1 MKNYVIQKGVFYL
14 FFPLFALFILYGCQK
29 NYENVSDEYKIISN
43 KEKEMIVDWIKEQKQ
58 LSKDNYRSGID
69 SLLYLS
75 DWDKSIILETGKNN
89 YKVIYVPQKNKR
101 IALSLYYDAGKVKI
115 DSGNLVFVNAKNSV
129 NKIKGVLAYFN
140 RDNKESK
147 SGDFTGTIT
156 NYSIIQKFKN
166 DFGFENGKVSW
177 VGFQAARQKKGA
189 GQSPSSDSPVTDNI
203 INGCEWWGHY
213 TLWSSGIVTLDYV
226 YLKCF
231 CEEQTTSLPIGGGQY
246 LQIDCGGNGGS
257 PSTSQAPPETEEI
270 LAFELNYRSQM
281 STEEIE
287 IFESMSR
294 VNQLYYLY
302 NARTAFDRAAQLF
315 PNSTY
320 NGVGDA
326 YRHAYFSALNVRSLG
341 YEMAKRLG
349 DAHELKPP
357 RHPLE
362 REMDLRNNHI
372 GRELGRTLAQMYPQ
386 FSGDPH
392 YFFMELS
399 TNLDALIASGGLWR
413 LTPLASNGTV
423 IDGVTQLVRTN

>member
-177 VGFQAARQKKGA
+177 VGFQAARQKKVQGKA
-189 GQSPSSDSPVTDNI
+189 
-203 INGCEWWGHY
+203 H
-213 TLWSSGIVTLDYV
+213 L
-226 YLKCF
+226 
-231 CEEQTTSLPIGGGQY
+231 QT
-246 LQIDCGGNGGS
+246 
-257 PSTSQAPPETEEI
+257 
-270 LAFELNYRSQM
+270 
-281 STEEIE
+281 
-287 IFESMSR
+287 
-294 VNQLYYLY
+294 
-302 NARTAFDRAAQLF
+302 AQ
-315 PNSTY
+315 
-320 NGVGDA
+320 
-326 YRHAYFSALNVRSLG
+326 
-341 YEMAKRLG
+341 
-349 DAHELKPP
+349 
-357 RHPLE
+357 
-362 REMDLRNNHI
+362 
-372 GRELGRTLAQMYPQ
+372 
-386 FSGDPH
+386 
-392 YFFMELS
+392 
-399 TNLDALIASGGLWR
+399 
-413 LTPLASNGTV
+413 
-423 IDGVTQLVRTN
+423 

>member
-1 MKNYVIQKGVFYL
+1 
-14 FFPLFALFILYGCQK
+14 
-29 NYENVSDEYKIISN
+29 
-43 KEKEMIVDWIKEQKQ
+43 
-58 LSKDNYRSGID
+58 
-69 SLLYLS
+69 
-75 DWDKSIILETGKNN
+75 
-89 YKVIYVPQKNKR
+89 
-101 IALSLYYDAGKVKI
+101 
-115 DSGNLVFVNAKNSV
+115 
-129 NKIKGVLAYFN
+129 
-140 RDNKESK
+140 
-147 SGDFTGTIT
+147 
-156 NYSIIQKFKN
+156 
-166 DFGFENGKVSW
+166 
-177 VGFQAARQKKGA
+177 
-189 GQSPSSDSPVTDNI
+189 
-203 INGCEWWGHY
+203 
-213 TLWSSGIVTLDYV
+213 
-226 YLKCF
+226 
-231 CEEQTTSLPIGGGQY
+231 
-246 LQIDCGGNGGS
+246 
-257 PSTSQAPPETEEI
+257 
-270 LAFELNYRSQM
+270 M

-302 NARTAFDRAAQLF
+302 NAKTAFDRAAQLF

-326 YRHAYFSALNVRSLG
+326 YRHALFSALNVRSLG

-357 RHPLE
+357 IRPLE

-413 LTPLASNGTV
+413 LSPLASDGTV